1 MRLEYQVL
9 SAIALDLALGDPRWI
24 PHPVRWIGRFAASM
38 ETPSR
43 RVFRNP
49 RTAGTVAWFVVLPAT
64 LLGAFLLVQGAH
76 RLHPWAVDGVSI
88 LLIYFSIAARDLVGH
103 GEGVRRALEKGD
115 LPGAREKVGM
125 IVGRDTDRLDEA
137 GVVRAAVES
146 VAENI
151 VDGITAPLFH
161 AALFGPMGAIGY
173 RAINTMDSLFGYRN
187 ERYIDFGRTSAR
199 MDDIANF
206 FPARVTGL
214 LVPAAAFLLRLRA
227 SDAFRIFL
235 RDRRKHPSPNSG
247 HTEAAVAGAL
257 GVRLGGESFY
267 GGRSSSKPLLGD
279 PMGTPNRRHIRQA
292 NALALTASALAVV
305 LFLGFRLL
313 VTACRG
319 AGGVA

>member
-38 ETPSR
+38 ETPFR
-43 RVFRNP
+43 RMFRNP
-49 RTAGTVAWFVVLPAT
+49 RTAGTFAWFVVLPAT
-64 LLGAFLLVQGAH
+64 LLGAFLLVRGAH
-76 RLHPWAVDGVSI
+76 RLHPGAVDGVSI

-103 GEGVRRALEKGD
+103 GEGVRRALEKGE

-151 VDGITAPLFH
+151 VDGITAPLFY
-161 AALFGPMGAIGY
+161 AALFGPLGAIGY

-199 MDDIANF
+199 MDDVANF
-206 FPARVTGL
+206 LPARVTGL

-235 RDRRKHPSPNSG
+235 RDRRNHPSPNSG
-247 HTEAAVAGAL
+247 HTEASSTAAG
-257 GVRLGGESFY
+257 R
-267 GGRSSSKPLLGD
+267 RSSRCWGIPRK
-279 PMGTPNRRHIRQA
+279 R
-292 NALALTASALAVV
+292 
-305 LFLGFRLL
+305 
-313 VTACRG
+313 
-319 AGGVA
+319 